1 MEGQNYL
8 AFFMN
13 EFLEGL
19 RYVKRHSIY
28 ACNLNLQIKQ

>member
-13 EFLEGL
+13 EFLESL
-19 RYVKRHSIY
+19 RYVKWHSIY
-28 ACNLNLQIKQ
+28 GCNLNLQIK